1 MNDLTLVRRKYDA
14 VLYLVACALDGSAP
28 DARVVSSLDLDAVFA
43 EATRHNVEAM
53 VAHALERVGKA
64 TPAMSDAKIKSI
76 RRVMLFDRARSEI
89 FVALEQA
96 GIKYMPLKGV
106 ILKDLYPYVGLRQ
119 MTDNDILFS
128 PDRRGDVKRIM
139 TGLGYRVEEYCR
151 SNQDVYMKEPVYNF
165 EMHVA
170 LYGSGT
176 HKRYADYFENIL
188 DRAEVMEGTEWGR
201 RLSTVDFYLHLK
213 SHEHKHYAGGGTGLR
228 SLCDTYVFTEKK
240 GEELEG
246 EALRAG
252 LSALGLTEFDRA
264 TRELSKGIFSPE
276 NRAALAATVTGGEDY
291 LTAEQRAMLDY
302 YATSGTYGVL
312 DNFVEHDFVTY
323 SGGRVTLGKKI
334 GYVMRRIF
342 PPVEFY
348 KEAAPLVYRHRILI
362 PGYCLIRFLRAVFT
376 KPLQLIKQ
384 LRLLSRVDKK
394 NGK

>member
-1 MNDLTLVRRKYDA
+1 
-14 VLYLVACALDGSAP
+14 
-28 DARVVSSLDLDAVFA
+28 
-43 EATRHNVEAM
+43 
-53 VAHALERVGKA
+53 
-64 TPAMSDAKIKSI
+64 
-76 RRVMLFDRARSEI
+76 
-89 FVALEQA
+89 
-96 GIKYMPLKGV
+96 
-106 ILKDLYPYVGLRQ
+106 
-119 MTDNDILFS
+119 
-128 PDRRGDVKRIM
+128 
-139 TGLGYRVEEYCR
+139 
-151 SNQDVYMKEPVYNF
+151 MKEPVYNF

-201 RLSTVDFYLHLK
+201 CLSTVDFYLHLK

-228 SLCDTYVFTEKK
+228 SLCDTYVFIEKK

-276 NRAALAATVTGGEDY
+276 SRAALAATVTGGEDY

-384 LRLLSRVDKK
+384 LRLLSRVDNK